1 MSCKEEE
8 DDSDLRSVRWVRKG
22 IKVDLSQSCES
33 DSGMNL
39 DISRAGMMLSNQV
52 VDEAVNEVVEEAVN
66 VEKNHDY
73 IRTMRVDSKHGK
85 RTHEAK
91 KVKSHLKRMFGR
103 TL

>member
-1 MSCKEEE
+1 
-8 DDSDLRSVRWVRKG
+8 
-22 IKVDLSQSCES
+22 
-33 DSGMNL
+33 MNL

-91 KVKSHLKRMFGR
+91 KVKSHLKKDVWKNIVKIHQKKVQKLNQSVVDFGLIR
-103 TL
+103 PK